1 MDEIPVTNP
10 KAAYNWHPMFPK
22 IHLPKNEEVAE
33 NGICRATTIKL
44 ATKKLISNSPEGS
57 MRYLDR
63 VLCTQS
69 NPKHTEH
76 PSKTE
81 IFGNYNHFLVN

>member
-33 NGICRATTIKL
+33 IGICRATTIKL

-81 IFGNYNHFLVN
+81 KIWHLQSFFG